1 MPPQELRAAEKMW
14 NFNAELV
21 PSRTD
26 ADASVVVIRNLQS
39 QGQNEGMIP

>member
-1 MPPQELRAAEKMW
+1 MW

-26 ADASVVVIRNLQS
+26 PDASVVVIRNLHPKAKTK
-39 QGQNEGMIP
+39 E